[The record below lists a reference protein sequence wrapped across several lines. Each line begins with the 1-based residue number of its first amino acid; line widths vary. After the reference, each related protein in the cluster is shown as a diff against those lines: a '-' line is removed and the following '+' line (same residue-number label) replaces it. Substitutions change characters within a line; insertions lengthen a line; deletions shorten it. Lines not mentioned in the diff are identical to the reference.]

1 MKAKGLRYWIVLACT
16 LCCIPISSQ
25 AQTEK
30 RTFLVK
36 IFGTTIGEMTIK
48 KSILDAMEVFE
59 VESRVTV
66 GFLVRKT
73 ERYNFSRSIYL
84 NGVFRESYL
93 KNEENKQVLDYTAV
107 SSQNGNYII
116 QTDNRRSHC
125 DGPITFTTTRMLFEE
140 PVNVGSRIFSEFRGV
155 YATLHS
161 HEPGRYIVRYPNGDT
176 FTYTYRDGRLI
187 ELESPQFIGKVKI
200 IPAD

>member
-1 MKAKGLRYWIVLACT
+1 
-16 LCCIPISSQ
+16 
-25 AQTEK
+25 
-30 RTFLVK
+30 
-36 IFGTTIGEMTIK
+36 MTIK
-48 KSILDAMEVFE
+48 KSILDAMEIFE

-66 GFLVRKT
+66 GFLLHKT

-93 KNEENKQVLDYTAV
+93 KNEENQQVLDYTAV
-107 SSQNGNYII
+107 SSQNGSYLI
-116 QTDNRRSHC
+116 QTDNRRSYC

-200 IPAD
+200 IPKE